1 MKEKPNYMESVI
13 IEASKEKVFSIIE
26 DSELQKEWL
35 EGYKEVKILKKT
47 EDLIGTEFEEKV
59 TINNEEHIFH
69 GRILKYEKN
78 HILKIALNGLDKN
91 IKLEY
96 NVERLEKKRSL
107 LIIKIWLEDGFIKNI
122 ITRKTSLDRIN
133 EQLEKI
139 KSISERA

>member
-1 MKEKPNYMESVI
+1 MKEKPNYMESII

-78 HILKIALNGLDKN
+78 HILKIALNGIDKN

>member
-78 HILKIALNGLDKN
+78 HILKIALNGIDKN

-107 LIIKIWLEDGFIKNI
+107 LIIKIWLEDGFIKN
-122 ITRKTSLDRIN
+122 RV
-133 EQLEKI
+133 
-139 KSISERA
+139 

>member
-78 HILKIALNGLDKN
+78 HILKIALNGIDKN

>member
-1 MKEKPNYMESVI
+1 MKEKPNYMESII

-59 TINNEEHIFH
+59 AINNEEHIFH

-78 HILKIALNGLDKN
+78 HILKIALNGIDKN